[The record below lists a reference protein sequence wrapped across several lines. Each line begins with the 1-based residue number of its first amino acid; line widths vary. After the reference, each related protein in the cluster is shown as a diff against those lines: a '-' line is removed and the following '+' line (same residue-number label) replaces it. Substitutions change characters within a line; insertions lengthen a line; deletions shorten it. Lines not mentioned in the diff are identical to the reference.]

1 MNEELHRRLVSV
13 ARLGRYVIYSEIAPL
28 LGLDMSSPADRTEI
42 GRLLGEVSVFEHQ
55 LGHPL
60 LSAIVIHRD
69 NNIPGPG
76 FFQLAKI
83 WEYMTGMTIFC
94 FSCMN
99 FSAFAIIGGN
109 ISGGTVV
116 RYLTRRSTCRRP
128 TAVATSIAAR

>member
-76 FFQLAKI
+76 FFQLAQDLGI
-83 WEYMTGMTIFC
+83 YD
-94 FSCMN
+94 
-99 FSAFAIIGGN
+99 GN
-109 ISGGTVV
+109 DDLLFFVHEFQRV
-116 RYLTRRSTCRRP
+116 RDYWRQH
-128 TAVATSIAAR
+128 